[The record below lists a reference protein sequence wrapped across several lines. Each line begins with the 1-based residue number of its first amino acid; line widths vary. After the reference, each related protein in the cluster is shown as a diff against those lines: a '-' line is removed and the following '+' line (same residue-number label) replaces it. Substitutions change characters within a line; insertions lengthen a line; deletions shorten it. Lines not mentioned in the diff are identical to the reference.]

1 MCALTAEIK
10 KSMSSIK
17 KKKRNKDKIMLLAN
31 AFEFFNSKT
40 LIDII
45 HEEFVSINAMRWRKK
60 WKMEY
65 NYINAV
71 VICRKRIKEMV

>member
-1 MCALTAEIK
+1 MCELTAEIK

-17 KKKRNKDKIMLLAN
+17 KKKKNNDKIMLLTN

-45 HEEFVSINAMRWRKK
+45 HEEFVSINNVFRQCDEM
-60 WKMEY
+60 
-65 NYINAV
+65 
-71 VICRKRIKEMV
+71 KEEMKNGI

>member
-10 KSMSSIK
+10 KRMSSIK
-17 KKKRNKDKIMLLAN
+17 KRKKNNDKIMLLAN

-45 HEEFVSINAMRWRKK
+45 HEEFVSINNVFRQCDEM
-60 WKMEY
+60 
-65 NYINAV
+65 
-71 VICRKRIKEMV
+71 KEEMKNGI

>member
-1 MCALTAEIK
+1 MCELTAEIK

-17 KKKRNKDKIMLLAN
+17 KKKKNNDKIMLLTN

-45 HEEFVSINAMRWRKK
+45 HEEFVSMNNVFRQCDEM
-60 WKMEY
+60 
-65 NYINAV
+65 
-71 VICRKRIKEMV
+71 KEEMKNGI

>member
-31 AFEFFNSKT
+31 TFEFFNSKT

-45 HEEFVSINAMRWRKK
+45 HEEFVSINAMR
-60 WKMEY
+60 
-65 NYINAV
+65 
-71 VICRKRIKEMV
+71 

>member
-1 MCALTAEIK
+1 MCELTAEIK

-17 KKKRNKDKIMLLAN
+17 KKKKNNDKIMLLTN

-45 HEEFVSINAMRWRKK
+45 HEEFVSINNVFRQCDEMKEE
-60 WKMEY
+60 ME
-65 NYINAV
+65 NGI
-71 VICRKRIKEMV
+71 

>member
-10 KSMSSIK
+10 KRMSSIK
-17 KKKRNKDKIMLLAN
+17 KKKKNNDKIMLLAN

-45 HEEFVSINAMRWRKK
+45 HEEFVSINAMR
-60 WKMEY
+60 
-65 NYINAV
+65 
-71 VICRKRIKEMV
+71 